1 MKNIILENTAGHSG
15 YATINQVNR
24 LVSDIIYLNPEHV
37 VFFDGI
43 NDFLH
48 SHNTMN
54 WEINDTLHQNKY
66 RNYFYNPVKV
76 INFKEFFYH
85 FHLDFIQSLY
95 LKK

>member
-1 MKNIILENTAGHSG
+1 M
-15 YATINQVNR
+15 
-24 LVSDIIYLNPEHV
+24 SDIIYLNPEHV

-66 RNYFYNPVKV
+66 RKLFLQSSEGNL
-76 INFKEFFYH
+76 NFKEFFYH